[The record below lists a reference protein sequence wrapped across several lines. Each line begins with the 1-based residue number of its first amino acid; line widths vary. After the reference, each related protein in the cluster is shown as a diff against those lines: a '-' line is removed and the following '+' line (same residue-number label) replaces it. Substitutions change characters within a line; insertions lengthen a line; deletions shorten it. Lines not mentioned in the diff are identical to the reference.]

1 MGFGFG
7 YVIFEMRVRNLN
19 GVIEE
24 VAGYIYLGFRRYIY
38 IYMYVLELF
47 VYRWILKIWDR

>member
-38 IYMYVLELF
+38 IYVRF
-47 VYRWILKIWDR
+47 RVVCI